1 MQIKNRFTG
10 EVLHDSGNADLS
22 NADLRNANLS
32 NADLRNADLSYAD
45 LSNADLSNA
54 DLRNANLSNAD
65 LSNANLSNA
74 DLSYANLIKANLIKA
89 NLRGANRLGE
99 KLKSNPVFVYGL
111 TWFITVTNEFLTIGC
126 QRHSHSDWAGFDDA
140 RIESMHSGAIAFWRK
155 WKTTLMLMCAEQ
167 SGL

>member
-10 EVLHDSGNADLS
+10 DVLYDSG
-22 NADLRNANLS
+22 
-32 NADLRNADLSYAD
+32 NADLRNADLRYANLSNAD

-54 DLRNANLSNAD
+54 DL
-65 LSNANLSNA
+65 
-74 DLSYANLIKANLIKA
+74 
-89 NLRGANRLGE
+89 LGE

-140 RIESMHSGAIAFWRK
+140 KIESMHVCAIEFWRK
-155 WKTTLMLMCAEQ
+155 WKPSLMLMCAEQ
-167 SGL
+167 SNF

>member
-1 MQIKNRFTG
+1 MQIKNVLTG

-22 NADLRNANLS
+22 NADLS
-32 NADLRNADLSYAD
+32 NADLSNANLRYAA

-54 DLRNANLSNAD
+54 DL
-65 LSNANLSNA
+65 
-74 DLSYANLIKANLIKA
+74 
-89 NLRGANRLGE
+89 LGE

-140 RIESMHSGAIAFWRK
+140 RIGSMHSGAIAFWRK
-155 WKTTLMLMCAEQ
+155 WKPSLMLMCAEQ

>member
-1 MQIKNRFTG
+1 MQIKNVLTG

-22 NADLRNANLS
+22 NADLS
-32 NADLRNADLSYAD
+32 NADLSNANLRYAD

-54 DLRNANLSNAD
+54 DL
-65 LSNANLSNA
+65 
-74 DLSYANLIKANLIKA
+74 
-89 NLRGANRLGE
+89 LGE

-111 TWFITVTNEFLTIGC
+111 KWFITVTNEFLTIGC
-126 QRHSHSDWAGFDDA
+126 QRHSHSDWAGFDEA

-155 WKTTLMLMCAEQ
+155 WKPSLMLMCAEQ

>member
-1 MQIKNRFTG
+1 MQIKNVLTG

-22 NADLRNANLS
+22 NADL
-32 NADLRNADLSYAD
+32 
-45 LSNADLSNA
+45 
-54 DLRNANLSNAD
+54 SNAD
-65 LSNANLSNA
+65 LSNANLRYADLSNA
-74 DLSYANLIKANLIKA
+74 DL
-89 NLRGANRLGE
+89 LGE

-111 TWFITVTNEFLTIGC
+111 KWFITVTNEFLTIGC

>member
-1 MQIKNRFTG
+1 MQIKNVLTG

-22 NADLRNANLS
+22 NADL
-32 NADLRNADLSYAD
+32 
-45 LSNADLSNA
+45 
-54 DLRNANLSNAD
+54 SNAD
-65 LSNANLSNA
+65 LSNANLR
-74 DLSYANLIKANLIKA
+74 YANLSNANLINA
-89 NLRGANRLGE
+89 NLRGE

-155 WKTTLMLMCAEQ
+155 WKPSLMLMCAEQ

>member
-1 MQIKNRFTG
+1 MQIKNVLTG

-22 NADLRNANLS
+22 NADL
-32 NADLRNADLSYAD
+32 
-45 LSNADLSNA
+45 
-54 DLRNANLSNAD
+54 SNAD
-65 LSNANLSNA
+65 LSNANLRYADLSNA
-74 DLSYANLIKANLIKA
+74 DL
-89 NLRGANRLGE
+89 LGE

-126 QRHSHSDWAGFDDA
+126 QRHSHSDWAGFDEA

-155 WKTTLMLMCAEQ
+155 WKPSLMLMCAEQ